1 MPGPRARR
9 HHVRAR
15 IAETPG
21 PWGRRG
27 GALAT
32 AGSGAA
38 DALSVNLARTA
49 VEVIIPEEH
58 LVLLEVTEGFTGL
71 QQATRELLR
80 EMHHRYVGWSQAL
93 ADLHRQAAGDI
104 HVYNRHERGAE
115 GMAVYCDLYAKVV
128 EEAGDPHVRVDAVRF
143 WLGYLEL
150 ITTRSGDRLERN
162 LPVVRGALARLGGIL
177 RASPELAAA
186 SSPRLKRLVAALA
199 AAPPVAGD
207 ALDDAL
213 ALLAHALGA
222 ACGHWTAGED
232 PADWYRETAPEGG
245 GVLPDVVAAIAHD
258 HLAARAARI
267 AALGEDPRG
276 LRPYVATLL
285 ESPDDA
291 EIARGYVEA
300 ARVFTQDSD
309 DAEGRLARIH
319 WLLRVLAR
327 PELDPVHETA
337 LRDVGRSCSRLM
349 EEPDG
354 REDLVREVFGLLRSA
369 DLPRT
374 RAFTDLVARIGSAA
388 MASGEPKLAAV
399 LIDEMLGLEFAYP
412 EFSGFTSEW
421 GVRVNPAHLR
431 TIRAHLAIIETNPA
445 MSGALVASLVA
456 HLRLGGVFIADTDLF
471 QRDVSAL
478 LGCEIRPVFLGIKQL
493 LRVFPVYFREIGAE
507 GRLRETSTRL
517 DEIDHR
523 RDPLCHFLRKQSHV
537 ECNPRL
543 VAFADE
549 ILRFWAGGDATP
561 LGAYVP
567 GADLVHL
574 GGDGSRLEA
583 LRTDAAALA
592 AAVGGVEA
600 MLALGPQDV
609 PDRLAAL
616 PPGDLLAREKISLVF
631 QVREELRRK
640 YALDHSDVVARL
652 REFHRVDSRAVRD
665 LEAAL
670 ARDDADAAL
679 GRVLDLLEQ
688 LQAIIQRPGETAAV
702 EDIYLKRHIAAGIPS
717 MYGSYRE
724 ERFEAVGLTFR
735 LESLGTALFERV
747 IHDDDLGALDRRQLS
762 DIARWLHYLRRAL
775 RIDGYRAQGL
785 AHCLAMLDEA
795 IPDPET
801 SLEQFLNIFQMASRN
816 LETSIRAR
824 ILDAYAE
831 PVDRALRQML
841 RRGLIAGAGPEDEAV
856 LRHSEAFFRDL
867 IAESFGLQRL
877 DQLVG
882 RVLHALGHQL
892 RGAPPARRPHGA
904 PSPERSVLTLG
915 SPEAAARGIVSLGN
929 KAFMLTRLKDMGFQ
943 VPAGFVLSTELC
955 PRPDEDP
962 DALRRR
968 EDVVRRIRAE
978 VARVEMA
985 TGARLGDPERPLLL
999 SVRGGAPIS
1008 MPGMLETFLNVGIN
1022 AETARGLARE
1032 RHRSWA
1038 AWDAYRRFLQFWGMS
1053 HGMERNR
1060 FDELMRDAKRRAG
1073 VAKKA
1078 EFASHQMAE
1087 LALEYRSLLHAA
1099 ALDLVDDPWEQL
1111 LACIERVHGSWRAEG
1126 PRLYRRELGI
1136 SDDWG
1141 TAVVV
1146 QAMVF
1151 GNLGTRSGT
1160 GVMLTRAPDGEPDVV
1175 EPHGD
1180 FVIQGQGDDVVGGV
1194 VDVFPISERQ
1204 RLSEPGGG
1212 TVSLERDFPE
1222 IHAALTEVAHA
1233 LVEERGMNH
1242 QEVEF
1247 TFESERR
1254 ADLYLLQTRDVVV
1267 APTSLVVAF
1276 VPGEAL
1282 DAAHI
1287 ATGIGVGGS
1296 ALSGRAAHV
1305 AADVERL
1312 HAAFPG
1318 EAIILLRPDT
1328 VPDDIPLVLRVNGV
1342 LTAVGGATSHA
1353 AVAAKRLGKT
1363 CVVGTRT
1370 LRVNEGAGLSRI
1382 GGRTV
1387 RTGDAISISGID
1399 GRVYLGAH
1407 PVAEVRVR
1415 GRAQQ

>member
-1 MPGPRARR
+1 M
-9 HHVRAR
+9 
-15 IAETPG
+15 
-21 PWGRRG
+21 
-27 GALAT
+27 AT
-32 AGSGAA
+32 AGSGTA

-49 VEVIIPEEH
+49 VEVVIPDEH
-58 LVLLEVTEGFTGL
+58 AVLLEITEGFTGL

-80 EMHHRYVGWSQAL
+80 EVHHRYVGWRQAL

-104 HVYNRHERGAE
+104 HVYNRHPRGAE

-128 EEAGDPHVRVDAVRF
+128 EECGDPHVRVDAVRF

-150 ITTRSGDRLERN
+150 IAARSGERLERN
-162 LPVVRGALARLGGIL
+162 LPVVRNALARLAGIL
-177 RASPELAAA
+177 AGSPGLAAT

-199 AAPPVAGD
+199 TAPPVAGD

-213 ALLAHALGA
+213 ALLAGSLRA
-222 ACGHWTAGED
+222 ACERWTQGED
-232 PADWYRETAPEGG
+232 PAGWYRETAPARGG
-245 GVLPDVVAAIAHD
+245 DLPGVVAAISHG
-258 HLAARAARI
+258 HLMERAARI
-267 AALGEDPRG
+267 AALGDDPRG
-276 LRPYVATLL
+276 LRDHAAMLL
-285 ESPDDA
+285 ASPDDA
-291 EIARGYVEA
+291 EIARGYVDA

-309 DAEGRLARIH
+309 DPEGQLARIH
-319 WLLRVLAR
+319 WLLLVLAR

-337 LRDVGRSCSRLM
+337 LRDVGRCCARLM
-349 EEPDG
+349 EEPRG

-374 RAFTDLVARIGSAA
+374 RAFTDLVARIGSSA
-388 MASGEPKLAAV
+388 MASGDPKLAAV
-399 LIDEMLGLEFAYP
+399 LIDEMLGLDFAYP

-431 TIRAHLAIIETNPA
+431 TIRAHLAIIETNPGMA
-445 MSGALVASLVA
+445 RALVASLVA
-456 HLRLGGVFIADTDLF
+456 HLRLGGVFMADTDLF

-478 LGCEIRPVFLGIKQL
+478 LGSEIRPAFLEVKQL

-543 VAFADE
+543 IAFADE
-549 ILRFWAGGDATP
+549 ILRFWATGDAVP
-561 LGAYVP
+561 LRSFVP
-567 GADLVHL
+567 GADLAHL
-574 GGDGSRLEA
+574 GTDGSRLGD
-583 LRTDAAALA
+583 LRADVAALA
-592 AAVGGVEA
+592 AGEGGIDA
-600 MLALGPQDV
+600 LLALSPEDV
-609 PDRLAAL
+609 PARLDAL
-616 PPGDLLAREKISLVF
+616 EPGDPLAREKISLVF

-652 REFHRVDSRAVRD
+652 HDFRRVDARDVRA
-665 LEAAL
+665 LEFAL
-670 ARDDADAAL
+670 ARDDAEAAL
-679 GRVLDLLEQ
+679 ARALALLEQ
-688 LQAIIQRPGETAAV
+688 LQALVQRPGETTAV

-724 ERFEAVGLTFR
+724 ERFEAVGLSFR
-735 LESLGTALFERV
+735 LESLATALFERV
-747 IHDDDLGALDRRQLS
+747 IDDDGLAALDTARLA
-762 DIARWLHYLRRAL
+762 DVARWLHYLQRAL

-795 IPDPET
+795 IPGPDT
-801 SLEQFLNIFQMASRN
+801 SPEQFLNVFQMMSRN
-816 LETSIRAR
+816 IETSIRAR
-824 ILDAYAE
+824 ILDAYDE

-841 RRGLIAGAGPEDEAV
+841 RRGLIAGAASEDEAV

-867 IAESFGLQRL
+867 IAESFGLQRVDL
-877 DQLVG
+877 LVG
-882 RVLHALGHQL
+882 RVLHALGEQV
-892 RGAPPARRPHGA
+892 RTAPPARRPHRT
-904 PSPERSVLTLG
+904 PSAARSVLTLG

-929 KAFMLTRLKDMGFQ
+929 KAFMLTRLKNMGFQ
-943 VPAGFVLSTELC
+943 VPSGFVLSTELC
-955 PRPDEDP
+955 PRAGEDP
-962 DALRRR
+962 EGLRRHR
-968 EDVVRRIRAE
+968 DVTRRIRAE
-978 VARVEMA
+978 VARIEMA
-985 TGARLGDPERPLLL
+985 TGTRLGDPDRPLLL

-1008 MPGMLETFLNVGIN
+1008 MPGMLETYLNVGIN
-1022 AETARGLARE
+1022 AETAHGLARDP
-1032 RHRSWA
+1032 RRAWA

-1060 FDELMRDAKRRAG
+1060 FDDLMREAKRRAG
-1073 VAKKA
+1073 VVKKA
-1078 EFASHQMAE
+1078 EFASGQMAE
-1087 LALEYRSLLHAA
+1087 LALEYR
-1099 ALDLVDDPWEQL
+1099 ALVGSAGLDMVDDPWEQL
-1111 LACIERVHGSWRAEG
+1111 LACIERVHGSWRAGG

-1141 TAVVV
+1141 TAAIV

-1180 FVIQGQGDDVVGGV
+1180 FVVQGQGDDVVGGV
-1194 VDVFPISERQ
+1194 VEVFPISERQ
-1204 RLSEPGGG
+1204 RRSAPGGG

-1222 IHAALTEVAHA
+1222 IHAALTETAHI
-1233 LVEERGMNH
+1233 LVDEHGMNH

-1247 TFESERR
+1247 TFEGERR
-1254 ADLYLLQTRDVVV
+1254 SDLYLLQSRDVIV
-1267 APTSLVVAF
+1267 APSSVVVAF

-1282 DAAHI
+1282 DAARI

-1296 ALSGRAAHV
+1296 ALSGRVAHGAEDVARLRAAH
-1305 AADVERL
+1305 
-1312 HAAFPG
+1312 PG
-1318 EAIILLRPDT
+1318 EAVILLRPDT
-1328 VPDDIPLVLRVNGV
+1328 VPDDIPLVLQVNGV

-1370 LRVNEGAGLSRI
+1370 LQVNEDAGLSRI

-1387 RTGDAISISGID
+1387 RTGDALSISGID

-1407 PVAEVRVR
+1407 PVAELRVR

>member
-1 MPGPRARR
+1 
-9 HHVRAR
+9 
-15 IAETPG
+15 
-21 PWGRRG
+21 
-27 GALAT
+27 LAT
-32 AGSGAA
+32 VGSGTT

-49 VEVIIPEEH
+49 VEVVIPEEH
-58 LVLLEVTEGFTGL
+58 AVLLEITEGFTGL

-80 EMHHRYVGWSQAL
+80 ELHHRYVGWSQAL
-93 ADLHRQAAGDI
+93 ADLHRQAAGDV
-104 HVYNRHERGAE
+104 HVYNRHPRGPE
-115 GMAVYCDLYAKVV
+115 GIAVYCDLYAKVV
-128 EEAGDPHVRVDAVRF
+128 EECGDTQVQVDAVRF
-143 WLGYLEL
+143 WLGYLE
-150 ITTRSGDRLERN
+150 IVVARSGDRLKDD
-162 LPVVRGALARLGGIL
+162 LPVVRDALHRLAGIL
-177 RASPELAAA
+177 AGAPALAAA

-199 AAPPVAGD
+199 AAPPQARE

-213 ALLAHALGA
+213 ALLARSLRA
-222 ACGHWTAGED
+222 ACAHWTAGED
-232 PADWYRETAPEGG
+232 PAAWYRETAPAGRGAPPRIVEEISH
-245 GVLPDVVAAIAHD
+245 AS
-258 HLAARAARI
+258 LAARAARI
-267 AALGEDPRG
+267 AALEEDPRG

-285 ESPDDA
+285 ETPDDA
-291 EIARGYVEA
+291 DIARGYVDA
-300 ARVFTQDSD
+300 ARVFTQESD
-309 DAEGRLARIH
+309 DPEGQLARIH
-319 WLLRVLAR
+319 WLLLVLAR

-337 LRDVGRSCSRLM
+337 LRDVGRCCARLM
-349 EEPDG
+349 EEPLG

-369 DLPRT
+369 DLPHSG
-374 RAFTDLVARIGSAA
+374 AFTDLVARIGSSA
-388 MASGEPKLAAV
+388 MASGDPSLAAV
-399 LIDEMLGLEFAYP
+399 LIDEMLGLDFAYP

-431 TIRAHLAIIETNPA
+431 MIRANLAIIETNPRMA
-445 MSGALVASLVA
+445 RALIASLVA

-478 LGCEIRPVFLGIKQL
+478 LGAEIRPVFLEVKQL

-543 VAFADE
+543 IAFADE
-549 ILRFWAGGDATP
+549 ILRYWATGDAAP
-561 LGAYVP
+561 LRSYVP
-567 GADLVHL
+567 GADLAHL
-574 GGDGSRLEA
+574 GADGSRLDA
-583 LRTDAAALA
+583 LRADTAALA
-592 AAVGGVEA
+592 QREGGIEA
-600 MLALGPQDV
+600 LLALGPEDV
-609 PDRLAAL
+609 AGRLEAL
-616 PPGDLLAREKISLVF
+616 EPGDSLTREKISLVF

-652 REFHRVDSRAVRD
+652 KDFRRVEAADVRALD
-665 LEAAL
+665 AAL
-670 ARDDADAAL
+670 ARDDADTAL
-679 GRVLDLLEQ
+679 DYVLSLLEQ
-688 LQAIIQRPGETAAV
+688 LQAIVQRPGETTAV

-747 IHDDDLGALDRRQLS
+747 IDDEALAPLDRGRLA
-762 DIARWLHYLRRAL
+762 DVARWLHYLQRAL

-795 IPDPET
+795 LPDPGT
-801 SLEQFLNIFQMASRN
+801 SLEQFLNVFQMMSRN
-816 LETSIRAR
+816 VETSIRAR
-824 ILDAYAE
+824 ILDGYDE

-841 RRGLIAGAGPEDEAV
+841 RRGVIQGAATDDEAV

-867 IAESFGLQRL
+867 IAESFGMQRL
-877 DQLVG
+877 DQLVA
-882 RVLHALGHQL
+882 RVLHALGEQL
-892 RGAPPARRPHGA
+892 RTTPPAAAPRRA
-904 PSPERSVLTLG
+904 PAPARAVLTLG
-915 SPEAAARGIVSLGN
+915 GPDTGARGIVSLGN

-943 VPAGFVLSTELC
+943 VPSGFVLSTELC
-955 PRPDEDP
+955 PRTSEDAE
-962 DALRRR
+962 ALRRR
-968 EDVVRRIRAE
+968 PDVIRRIRAE
-978 VARVEMA
+978 VARIEME

-1008 MPGMLETFLNVGIN
+1008 MPGMLETYLNVGIN
-1022 AETARGLARE
+1022 AETAHGLARDM
-1032 RHRSWA
+1032 HRAWA

-1060 FDELMRDAKRRAG
+1060 FAELMREAKQRAG

-1087 LALEYRSLLHAA
+1087 LALEYR
-1099 ALDLVDDPWEQL
+1099 ALVGSAGLDMVDDPWEQL
-1111 LACIERVHGSWRAEG
+1111 LACIERVHASWRAEG

-1141 TAVVV
+1141 TGVIA

-1180 FVIQGQGDDVVGGV
+1180 FVVQGQGDDVVGGV
-1194 VDVFPISERQ
+1194 VEVFPISERQ

-1222 IHAALTEVAHA
+1222 IHAALTEVAHR
-1233 LVEERGMNH
+1233 LVDEQGMNH

-1247 TFESERR
+1247 TFEGERR
-1254 ADLYLLQTRDVVV
+1254 SDLYLLQTRDVIV
-1267 APTSLVVAF
+1267 APTSTVVAF

-1282 DAAHI
+1282 DAARI

-1296 ALSGRAAHV
+1296 ALSGRVAHGVEDV
-1305 AADVERL
+1305 ARL
-1312 HAAFPG
+1312 REAHPG
-1318 EAIILLRPDT
+1318 EAVILLRPDT
-1328 VPDDIPLVLRVNGV
+1328 VPDDIPLVLQVDGV

-1370 LRVNEGAGLSRI
+1370 LQVDESAGLSRI
-1382 GGRTV
+1382 GGHAV
-1387 RTGDAISISGID
+1387 RTGDALSISGID

-1407 PVAEVRVR
+1407 PVSEVRVR